1 MKMIF
6 LQNRKDHPGN
16 VDDLVAGMRQYVEN
30 PDLIADH
37 GAASRKLAE
46 EKFDVEKVNPIM
58 LKEMEIGTSV

>member
-1 MKMIF
+1 
-6 LQNRKDHPGN
+6 
-16 VDDLVAGMRQYVEN
+16 MRQYVEN